1 MPCEVW
7 KRIIGEAFLGSG
19 QESNNQKQ
27 HLSRVNLGAVMWVE
41 LTEDKVKVK
50 TKQTGRYCPHP
61 NVRKFGG
68 IKSKKKVR

>member
-7 KRIIGEAFLGSG
+7 NRIIGEAFLGSG

-50 TKQTGRYCPHP
+50 KTNKQEDIVH
-61 NVRKFGG
+61 
-68 IKSKKKVR
+68 ILM